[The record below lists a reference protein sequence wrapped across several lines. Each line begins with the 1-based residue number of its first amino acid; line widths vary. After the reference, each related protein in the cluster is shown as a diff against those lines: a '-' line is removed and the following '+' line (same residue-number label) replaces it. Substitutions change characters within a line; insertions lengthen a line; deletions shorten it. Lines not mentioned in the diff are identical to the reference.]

1 MVNEQVNHLIP
12 QQFATLGHVLKLLA
26 FTLAFS
32 FFASQTFATTT
43 LKVSV
48 DRNPAMA
55 GETFFLT
62 VVADDSVN
70 NNALDTKPL
79 LNDFIV
85 GQTSTSSNT
94 QILNGSMTQQTT
106 WRVALIARTPGQ
118 YTIPA
123 LSADGVSS
131 QPISMKIV
139 ERTQAS
145 EENQEVKLETDI
157 SAKTTYIGQPII
169 YTIKLFIGTRLQ
181 RANLQAPNLVGGD
194 VVQMN
199 EDEDASEIID
209 GKRYR
214 TITRRYSITPSKAGS
229 FDLQGTIFRGDIS
242 QYGYGRSKPIS
253 LVGDNEKIIVK
264 PIPNDFPGQWLA
276 SPIVTLEDEWPT
288 SNEYKVG
295 EPITRTITLSAAN
308 VSTEQMPDI
317 NIDTGIDLQAYPDK
331 PEFKKG
337 FSGNTLISQVVQK
350 LAIIPSKAGSITIPE
365 VRIPWFNVNTESIE
379 WAIIAS
385 KTIQVADNAVLPTAT
400 PVQPTPIAIPQST
413 PIVPEPETIATP
425 PNYLWLIVSTIL
437 FILLTIALFYIV
449 KLRQQVIK
457 QPLLPSKSLEIKS
470 VSYVTLITALDNND
484 LTKVM
489 KLLPLWLK
497 NDFNKTLSDR
507 SVIDANVTEHYQQ
520 LAQYKYS
527 KRPQKGD
534 TKALKQCVVAFMK
547 NNKVTAKPSLDG
559 LYKN

>member
-12 QQFATLGHVLKLLA
+12 PQIATLKHAMKLLVL
-26 FTLAFS
+26 TLAFS

-62 VVADDSVN
+62 AVADDSVN

-79 LNDFIV
+79 LKDFIV
-85 GQTSTSSNT
+85 GQTNT

-131 QPISMKIV
+131 QPISMNIV

-157 SAKTTYIGQPII
+157 STKTTYIGQPII

-181 RANLQAPNLVGGD
+181 RANLQAPSLIGGD

-214 TITRRYSITPSKAGS
+214 TITRRYSITPSQAGT

-253 LVGDNEKIIVK
+253 LVGDNEQIIVK

-276 SPIVTLEDEWPT
+276 SPIVTLEDEWP
-288 SNEYKVG
+288 SADVYKVG
-295 EPITRTITLSAAN
+295 EPITRTLTLSAAN
-308 VSTEQMPDI
+308 VSTEQMPEI
-317 NIDTGIDLQAYPDK
+317 NIDTGINLQAYPDK
-331 PEFKKG
+331 PLFKKG

-365 VRIPWFNVNTESIE
+365 VRIPWFNVNTESVE
-379 WAIIAS
+379 WATIAS
-385 KTIQVADNAVLPTAT
+385 KTIEVTDNAPLPSAT
-400 PVQPTPIAIPQST
+400 PIQPTPVAVSKPLPIAPQQT
-413 PIVPEPETIATP
+413 TITTP
-425 PNYLWLIVSTIL
+425 PSYLWLIVSAIL

-449 KLRQQVIK
+449 RLRQQVIK
-457 QPLLPSKSLEIKS
+457 QPLRQSKSLEIKS

-507 SVIDANVTEHYQQ
+507 AVITANIAEYYQQ
-520 LAQYKYS
+520 LAQNTYS
-527 KRPQKGD
+527 QQPQKCD